1 MTRFFYLI
9 LLFSTIVVNPSSAQS
24 NDLSAQVPDIKAE
37 KLYSRDGY
45 QSAIDIYEKEDPK
58 NQNRETQLKIANSYR
73 LTGNT
78 IMAEKYYSLCIDEK
92 SQIQD
97 VYNYAQVLLSNG
109 KCKESLKYFDQY
121 EKSAGT
127 KNFSNIISS
136 CDDITGF
143 PINNHIQVTNAEG
156 LNSKWLDFCPVYYQ
170 NGLIFTSGRPD
181 NSEQKVKDFWSGK
194 TFSDVYFASSKG
206 DGKFET
212 PGILSWNL
220 HSQYHDGAVSFGPDG
235 QTMYYSSNNHSG
247 KNKKGI
253 KDLKIYTAKFQ
264 NGGWVNTDPF
274 PFNSD
279 EYDNCHPALSADGN
293 VLVFASDMPGG
304 EGGMDLYVCFKRDNV
319 WTKPINLGKQINT
332 SGNEIFPFLDVKGT
346 LYFSSN
352 GLKGMGG
359 LDIFSAT
366 KNGNEFFWTSPV
378 NLGQPFNS
386 IRDDLSYT
394 GARSGQEGYF
404 ASNREGGLGEDD
416 IYHWVLKPEYK
427 GLSENLEGLIPISV
441 VDKESALPIAD
452 AKVNLFNEKSES
464 FAFLTNAEGKIGKEV
479 TRKETKFIE
488 CEKDGYK
495 PNHKFLTQEMVGNPS
510 KSIIFLEPETYQPMR
525 GNVVDRS
532 TDQPIQD
539 AEILITNLSTGEVRS
554 LRSKSDGS
562 YSTTLLCA
570 NDYKFSVTKPDYLKN
585 EDDFHKNE
593 ILCRSDKSIIK
604 DFHLTPYKINDKR
617 KQLSAALL
625 GNESEKF
632 EAGRSFEVKDIY
644 YDYNRFAIRKDAAK
658 VLDKLVDL
666 LKEFPE
672 MEIELSSH
680 TDSRG
685 RDSYNQKL
693 SQQRA
698 DSAVKYLIQKGIQ
711 ASRLRAAG
719 YGESLL
725 KNNCEDGVNCSEDE
739 HQINRRTEIK
749 ILKL

>member
-1 MTRFFYLI
+1 
-9 LLFSTIVVNPSSAQS
+9 
-24 NDLSAQVPDIKAE
+24 
-37 KLYSRDGY
+37 
-45 QSAIDIYEKEDPK
+45 
-58 NQNRETQLKIANSYR
+58 
-73 LTGNT
+73 
-78 IMAEKYYSLCIDEK
+78 
-92 SQIQD
+92 
-97 VYNYAQVLLSNG
+97 
-109 KCKESLKYFDQY
+109 
-121 EKSAGT
+121 
-127 KNFSNIISS
+127 
-136 CDDITGF
+136 
-143 PINNHIQVTNAEG
+143 
-156 LNSKWLDFCPVYYQ
+156 
-170 NGLIFTSGRPD
+170 
-181 NSEQKVKDFWSGK
+181 
-194 TFSDVYFASSKG
+194 
-206 DGKFET
+206 
-212 PGILSWNL
+212 
-220 HSQYHDGAVSFGPDG
+220 
-235 QTMYYSSNNHSG
+235 
-247 KNKKGI
+247 I

-293 VLVFASDMPGG
+293 VLVFASDMPDG

-644 YDYNRFAIRKDAAK
+644 YDYNKFAIRKDAAK

>member
-9 LLFSTIVVNPSSAQS
+9 LLFSTIVVNLSSAQS

-644 YDYNRFAIRKDAAK
+644 YDYNKFAIRKDAAK

>member
-9 LLFSTIVVNPSSAQS
+9 LLFSTIVVNLSSAQS

-45 QSAIDIYEKEDPK
+45 QCAIDIYEKEDPK

-293 VLVFASDMPGG
+293 VLVFASDMPDG

-532 TDQPIQD
+532 TGQPIQD

-644 YDYNRFAIRKDAAK
+644 YDYNKFAIRKDAAK

>member
-9 LLFSTIVVNPSSAQS
+9 LLFSTIVVNLSSAQS

-45 QSAIDIYEKEDPK
+45 QCAIDIYEKEDPK

-293 VLVFASDMPGG
+293 VLVFASDMPDG

-644 YDYNRFAIRKDAAK
+644 YDYNKFAIRKDAAK

>member
-9 LLFSTIVVNPSSAQS
+9 LLFSTIVVNLSSAQS

-45 QSAIDIYEKEDPK
+45 QCAIDIYEKEDPK

-644 YDYNRFAIRKDAAK
+644 YDYNKFAIRKDAAK